1 MAAALFFFVPSLCF
15 MNEASSISSRM
26 SSIYGGN
33 VYARFALTRRQ
44 LLSIYHLTV
53 SRKSKRERAH
63 ICLTHSHPSDLSSL
77 SLARSRY
84 SLWSFRVF
92 FAACLWSHFYAACKF
107 ELIMKSRRVRRERL
121 LWRVKKQSSSL
132 ANDDDDIIL
141 ENNKN
146 FLIVR
151 RVKKVRKFSPSWFHY
166 ARCSFGYF
174 WNSLCL
180 IPLRCV

>member
-1 MAAALFFFVPSLCF
+1 

-63 ICLTHSHPSDLSSL
+63 SHPSDLSSL

-92 FAACLWSHFYAACKF
+92 CCLSVISLYAACKF
-107 ELIMKSRRVRRERL
+107 ELIMKSRVRRER

-132 ANDDDDIIL
+132 ATDDDDIIL
-141 ENNKN
+141 ENNKKKT
-146 FLIVR
+146 FSLCDELR
-151 RVKKVRKFSPSWFHY
+151 RLGSFPRVDFIMLD
-166 ARCSFGYF
+166 ARLGFFENSLSHSG
-174 WNSLCL
+174 SLCL
-180 IPLRCV
+180 NLNNIDT